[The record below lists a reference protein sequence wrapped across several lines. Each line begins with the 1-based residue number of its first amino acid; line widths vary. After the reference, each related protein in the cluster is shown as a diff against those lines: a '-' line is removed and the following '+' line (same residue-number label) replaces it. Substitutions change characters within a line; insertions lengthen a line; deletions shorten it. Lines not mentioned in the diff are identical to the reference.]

1 MALSNKDLTLELRES
16 AEAIRQNV
24 IEFLTTE
31 IGSSVFEMWFGDLN
45 NILIDERRLI
55 IQADSPFALNQ
66 ISLKYG
72 ATFQKAARHI
82 CGPRY
87 QVHYRLTPRGSANT
101 GIGVNSANQHDGESG
116 GCLAAKTGSESTQP
130 DRADDKLSTGPAE
143 IEKTPAALEM
153 RHGAHGRPGNH
164 PANSATTGN
173 GLSVSPPRPRRESD
187 LRPDGVAS
195 NARLQCKARGLDS
208 FIFGA
213 NNRLAEAGV
222 SQMFKRFGQLSPL
235 LIYGPTGCG
244 KTHLLEAI
252 VSDARRK
259 FGMRRT
265 VYMTAEQFTT
275 FFVGALRGSG
285 LPSFRRKYRALDL
298 LAIDDVQF
306 FSGKKA
312 TLSEFQYTIDNLLR
326 EGKQIVLASDRPPV
340 ELGQFSNEMLAR
352 FSSGLVCTLEY
363 PDLEARFQIAK
374 RFSQFR
380 GMDLDDD
387 VCQEIARR
395 LPRDVRRISGAV
407 NRIYATSVAN
417 DAPVTLELAS
427 GVLDELYPPNT
438 SMTSLDQ
445 VERAV
450 CEFCDVSPKELRG
463 KSRRKRIS
471 AARMLA
477 MYLSRQYTSSAFSEI
492 GDHFGGRAHSTV
504 ISAEKK
510 VHEWIQN
517 NQAIELPQSVY
528 PIREALMRLESQ
540 LRVG

>member
-1 MALSNKDLTLELRES
+1 MALSNKDLTLEPRAS

-45 NILIDERRLI
+45 NILIDDRRLI

-82 CGPRY
+82 CGPRF
-87 QVHYRLTPRGSANT
+87 QVHYRLTPRQSDA
-101 GIGVNSANQHDGESG
+101 AESG
-116 GCLAAKTGSESTQP
+116 SPLANESDAVSNDGSSTKAVVEQSAEKFADACP
-130 DRADDKLSTGPAE
+130 LSVERGVASGQGGLEKHHSAHDREPMHAGDLAS
-143 IEKTPAALEM
+143 
-153 RHGAHGRPGNH
+153 PGNGRTDS
-164 PANSATTGN
+164 PRATGQAV
-173 GLSVSPPRPRRESD
+173 GRRGE
-187 LRPDGVAS
+187 GVAS

-213 NNRLAEAGV
+213 NNRLAQAGV
-222 SQMFKRFGQLSPL
+222 TQMFQRFGQLSPL

-363 PDLEARFQIAK
+363 PDVEARFQITR

-380 GMDLDDD
+380 GMDFDDE
-387 VCQEIARR
+387 VCREIAGR

-417 DAPVTLELAS
+417 DTPVTLELAS
-427 GVLDELYPPNT
+427 AVLDELYPPNT
-438 SMTSLDQ
+438 SKTSLDQ

-450 CEFCDVSPKELRG
+450 CEFCDISPRELRG